1 MSQPLGGDGRRQ
13 CGELW
18 PAQPAK
24 PCRKPPGPFRASA
37 ATLGPHRG
45 APALRA
51 RIPHRQAHS
60 RGPGTATPASR
71 IARPALL
78 RAPHRR
84 ARVPPRS
91 APPGPDPGLPARSK
105 ARAAATAA
113 AAAAAMAEV
122 HRRQHAPVK
131 GEAPAKSSTH
141 RDEEELGMAPAET
154 LTVFLKLLAAG
165 FYGVSS
171 FLIVVVNKSVL
182 TNYRFPSSL
191 CVGLGQMVATVAVLW
206 VGKALRV
213 VKFPDFDRNV
223 PRKTF
228 PLPLLYFGNQITGL
242 FSTKK
247 LNLPMFTVLRRFSI
261 LFTMFAEGALL
272 KKTFSWGIKMTVFA
286 MIIGAFIAASSDL
299 AFDLEGYV
307 FILIND
313 VLTAANG
320 AYVKQKLDSKE
331 LGKYGL
337 LYYNA
342 LFMILPT
349 LAIAYFTG
357 DAQKAMEFEGWADA
371 LFLLQ
376 FTLSCV
382 MGFILMYATVLCTQ
396 YNSAL
401 TTTIVGCIKN
411 ILITYIGMVFGGDYI
426 FTWTNFIGLNISIA
440 GSLVYSYITFTEE
453 QLSKQSEASNK
464 LDTKGKGAV

>member
-1 MSQPLGGDGRRQ
+1 
-13 CGELW
+13 
-18 PAQPAK
+18 
-24 PCRKPPGPFRASA
+24 
-37 ATLGPHRG
+37 
-45 APALRA
+45 
-51 RIPHRQAHS
+51 
-60 RGPGTATPASR
+60 
-71 IARPALL
+71 
-78 RAPHRR
+78 
-84 ARVPPRS
+84 
-91 APPGPDPGLPARSK
+91 
-105 ARAAATAA
+105 
-113 AAAAAMAEV
+113 MAEV
-122 HRRQHAPVK
+122 HRRQHAGVK
-131 GEAPAKSSTH
+131 GEAPATAAAHSH
-141 RDEEELGMAPAET
+141 EQALAMAPAET

-213 VKFPDFDRNV
+213 VTFPDLDRNV

-261 LFTMFAEGALL
+261 LFTMFAEGVLL
-272 KKTFSWGIKMTVFA
+272 N
-286 MIIGAFIAASSDL
+286 SDL

-357 DAQKAMEFEGWADA
+357 DAQKAMDFEGWADT

-440 GSLVYSYITFTEE
+440 GSLVYSYITFSEE

-464 LDTKGKGAV
+464 LDIKGKGAV

>member
-1 MSQPLGGDGRRQ
+1 MVS
-13 CGELW
+13 E
-18 PAQPAK
+18 
-24 PCRKPPGPFRASA
+24 RAG
-37 ATLGPHRG
+37 L
-45 APALRA
+45 
-51 RIPHRQAHS
+51 Q
-60 RGPGTATPASR
+60 TAGPASCSTL
-71 IARPALL
+71 A
-78 RAPHRR
+78 
-84 ARVPPRS
+84 VPPLRMSCRGNTFSDRS
-91 APPGPDPGLPARSK
+91 L
-105 ARAAATAA
+105 
-113 AAAAAMAEV
+113 
-122 HRRQHAPVK
+122 
-131 GEAPAKSSTH
+131 AKLLIRHS
-141 RDEEELGMAPAET
+141 
-154 LTVFLKLLAAG
+154 VFL
-165 FYGVSS
+165 
-171 FLIVVVNKSVL
+171 
-182 TNYRFPSSL
+182 
-191 CVGLGQMVATVAVLW
+191 MVATVAVLW

-213 VKFPDFDRNV
+213 VKFPDFDSNV

-261 LFTMFAEGALL
+261 LFTMFAEGVLL
-272 KKTFSWGIKMTVFA
+272 KKTFSWSIKMTVFA
-286 MIIGAFIAASSDL
+286 MIIGAFVAASSDL

-349 LAIAYFTG
+349 LAIAYLTG
-357 DAQKAMEFEGWADA
+357 DAQKAMDFEGWADT

-440 GSLVYSYITFTEE
+440 GSLVYSYIIFSEE

-464 LDTKGKGAV
+464 LDIKGKGAV